1 MDFKKTNKEL
11 IEKLKGIA
19 GLLLKY
25 ERGESKV
32 RPTAPESVKKEFD
45 LLIEEAYYIAF
56 LNGRLGDLLDDI
68 ALMLKNK
75 NPEGVWKEELEMIQK
90 RLEDKQLHHLEQ
102 LKNMPSK
109 DRH

>member
-19 GLLLKY
+19 GLLVKY

-32 RPTAPESVKKEFD
+32 HPTAPESVKKEFD
-45 LLIEEAYYIAF
+45 LLIAEAYYIAF

-68 ALMLKNK
+68 ALMLKN
-75 NPEGVWKEELEMIQK
+75 PEGVWKEELEMIQK
-90 RLEDKQLHHLEQ
+90 RLQDKQLHHLEQ
-102 LKNMPSK
+102 LKNMLSK
-109 DRH
+109 DVH

>member
-68 ALMLKNK
+68 ALMLKNPK
-75 NPEGVWKEELEMIQK
+75 GNRKQLEMVHKGLQDK
-90 RLEDKQLHHLEQ
+90 ALQQLEE
-102 LKNMPSK
+102 LKNMPSYEK
-109 DRH
+109 H